1 MSCEARVPSDG
12 QPGFSRTALR
22 IAWRELWA
30 SPAKFIFVVLAV
42 AAGVGALT
50 GVRGFSESFRGMLL
64 QKARTLMAA
73 DVSATEFG
81 SPTADQVAA
90 LDRLQARGVR
100 MTRITHVLTMGSSA
114 SKPEPVMM
122 AVKAVDPA
130 VYPFYG
136 TVKLQPDRP
145 LATLLNDSTVVAG
158 EDVLIRTGTKLGDTL
173 RIGGQDFRVAG
184 IVISEPDRMTVNGS
198 FNFGLRVMITRG
210 GLDRT
215 GLIIPGSRATQRY
228 LFRLPAQ
235 GVTVAQ
241 VKHDLNKVFPESQ
254 VVDYRESNPTVTRG
268 LDDATTFLSI
278 VSLIAL
284 IVGALGV
291 AMAMNAHLQQHMDG
305 IAVMKSIGARSSQVI
320 RIYAFETAILGTAG
334 AVLGIIG
341 GYGVERIFPHLIDRY
356 FKLHVDLAFGW
367 GTIAQ
372 GLAIGLLTTMLF
384 TLPPLLRIRRVRPGV
399 ILRRNMTEG
408 RERWWKRWKESIASL
423 AMGAAILAG
432 MGSIA
437 GWLSN
442 SRQVGLFFLIALVV
456 GLVSL
461 SVVAWLLLRGLR
473 WFQRSASLRLPGT
486 VRHGIANLYRPGNQ
500 AQSVLVALGVGVM
513 FITSVYLVQHSVV
526 TKMMENTPAGM
537 PNVFLIDIQPLQRDG
552 VERLIRRLPGMDAS
566 LEIVPVA
573 QVRLT
578 AIDGVALQSRKLQGF
593 ERRFL
598 RSRGVTPAAGLPPG
612 VVVLKGAWWKS
623 GSTEPLMAIEEEA
636 ARVLKVGPG
645 SMLDFDT
652 VGRTI
657 RVRIAAVYRSERFR
671 MGGLTEFTFT
681 PATLAGLPAID
692 YGGVHVKPESVGRLQ
707 RALYETYPTITV
719 VSVAEALSVVQEV
732 VDQVALVLRFLSV
745 FAILAG
751 VIILAASVA
760 GTRFRR
766 IREVVILKTLGGTRR
781 KIAGVF
787 TVEFLII
794 GLVAGLMG
802 GLLANGFANVI
813 LTRSF
818 EAVHISFHPWV
829 VVVAMVATA
838 LVADATGWLASFRI
852 LGQKPLEVLRE
863 E

>member
-1 MSCEARVPSDG
+1 MPADPR
-12 QPGFSRTALR
+12 PGFSRTALR

-42 AAGVGALT
+42 AAGVGSLT

-64 QKARTLMAA
+64 LKARTLMAA
-73 DVSATEFG
+73 DLSVTEFG
-81 SPTADQVAA
+81 LPTAPQTAA
-90 LDRLQARGVR
+90 LNALHARGLR
-100 MTRITHVLTMGSSA
+100 LTRITHVLTMGSSA
-114 SKPEPVMM
+114 NQPWPVMM
-122 AVKAVDPA
+122 AIKAVDPA
-130 VYPFYG
+130 AYPFYG
-136 TVKLQPDRP
+136 TVQMSPNRP
-145 LATLLNDSTVVAG
+145 LSALLNDNTVVAG
-158 EDVLIRTGTKLGDTL
+158 DDVLIRTHTKLGDSL
-173 RIGGQDFRVAG
+173 RIGGQEFRIAG
-184 IVISEPDRMTVNGS
+184 VIVSEPDRMTVNGS

-235 GVTVAQ
+235 GMSVEQA
-241 VKHDLNKVFPESQ
+241 KEELKKVFTESQ

-291 AMAMNAHLQQHMDG
+291 GMAMNAHLQQHLDG
-305 IAVMKSIGARSSQVI
+305 IAVMKSLGARSSQVI
-320 RIYAFETAILGTAG
+320 CIYAFETAILGASG
-334 AVLGIIG
+334 AVLGIIA
-341 GYGVERIFPHLIDRY
+341 GYGIERIFPHLIDRY

-367 GTIAQ
+367 GTVAQ

-408 RERWWKRWKESIASL
+408 RRPWWRRWMES
-423 AMGAAILAG
+423 GAALASGAVILAG
-432 MGSIA
+432 MGAIA
-437 GWLSN
+437 AWLSN
-442 SRQVGLFFLIALVV
+442 SSQVGIDFVIALLV

-461 SVVAWLLLRGLR
+461 SAVAWMLLRGLR
-473 WFQRSASLRLPGT
+473 WFQRRASLRLPGT

-526 TKMMENTPAGM
+526 SKIMENAPPGL
-537 PNVFLIDIQPLQRDG
+537 PNVFLIDIQPSQEAG
-552 VERLIRRLPGMDAS
+552 VERLIRQLPGMDS
-566 LEIVPVA
+566 TLDIIPVA

-578 AIDGVALQSRKLQGF
+578 AVNGVALDPRKLQGF
-593 ERRFL
+593 DRRFA
-598 RSRGVTPAAGLPPG
+598 RTRGVTSAASLPRG
-612 VVVLKGAWWKS
+612 VEVLKGAWWRE
-623 GSTEPLMAIEEEA
+623 GATEPLVAIEENA
-636 ARVLKVGPG
+636 ARALRVGPG
-645 SMLDFDT
+645 AALDFDSS
-652 VGRTI
+652 GRALHV
-657 RVRIAAVYRSERFR
+657 RVAAIYRSETFR
-671 MGGLTEFTFT
+671 MGGMTEFNFT
-681 PATLAGLPAID
+681 PATLAGSPAID
-692 YGGVHVKPESVGRLQ
+692 YGGVKVKPENVGRLE
-707 RALYETYPTITV
+707 RALYDAYPTITV

-732 VDQVALVLRFLSV
+732 VDQVALVMRFLSV

-751 VIILAASVA
+751 VIILASSVA

-781 KIAGVF
+781 KIANVF
-787 TVEFLII
+787 TVEFLIV

-802 GLLANGFANVI
+802 GLLANGFANLI
-813 LTRSF
+813 LSRRF

-829 VVVAMVATA
+829 MVVAMVATA
-838 LVADATGWLASFRI
+838 VVADATGWLASFRI